1 MILSYGDTNSLGN
14 EKWYLMEIRSE
25 KTAENTL
32 RRIGHAMPIILGSDG
47 AGEVFVPLEERDLN
61 VYNLKTSSY
70 IFIRSNKKRELLK
83 FRTITGVMGL
93 LCEGEQ
99 QRLDKAIQ
107 VENEYVQGVIAECE
121 KKFLTNPLSIKNGS
135 FVRILDGLDRGFCG
149 VVRDI
154 NQGYALVVVEL
165 KTRRLLI
172 ETPLHN
178 LKDLGAVPLEQQ
190 VFYYCDTVKDYV
202 EEFTEEALM
211 NLEKDLHY
219 KVEVVE
225 EVEEI
230 VEEKRVKFGRQKTL
244 TAVAKRLLLQGERD
258 PKVII
263 QTILDEVKNK
273 NIKRPKSIFI
283 LYFVLKQVIKSVLFA
298 DDPTIKSYRDIITKQ
313 GEQWRISPKTIKELD
328 IDNLIPLTSEKPKN
342 SSINQ
347 TGE

>member
-1 MILSYGDTNSLGN
+1 MILSYGDTSLLGN

-32 RRIGHAMPIILGSDG
+32 RRIGHAMPIILGKDG
-47 AGEVFVPLEERDLN
+47 IGEIFVPLETRDLN
-61 VYNLKTSSY
+61 VYSLKTSSY
-70 IFIRSNKKRELLK
+70 IFIRANKKRELLK

-107 VENEYVQGVIAECE
+107 VDNDYVQGIIAECE
-121 KKFLTNPLSIKNGS
+121 QKFLSNPLAIHNGS

-154 NQGYALVVVEL
+154 NQGYALVIVEL

-178 LKDLGAVPLEQQ
+178 LKDLGQIPLEQQ
-190 VFYYCDTVKDYV
+190 VFYYCDTVRDYV
-202 EEFTEEALM
+202 EEYTEEALV

-219 KVEVVE
+219 KIEIPE

-263 QTILDEVKNK
+263 CSILDEVGSK

-283 LYFVLKQVIKSVLFA
+283 LYFVLKQVIKSVLFS
-298 DDPTIKSYRDIITKQ
+298 DDSTIKSYRDIIAKH

-328 IDNLIPLTSEKPKN
+328 VDSLIPLTSEKTKKTVTN
-342 SSINQ
+342 
-347 TGE
+347 